1 MTLLGMV
8 LVGLLLAFA
17 NGANDNF
24 KGVATLHGSGTLTY
38 RQALAWGTLATALGS
53 ISALLLAGKL
63 LAAFSGKGLV
73 PAAIV
78 AAPAFTVAV
87 GLAAAATVLL
97 ATRAGLPVSTTH
109 ALIGGLIGAG
119 LATPH
124 SHLALANLG
133 QGFVLPLLLSP
144 VLAALLTGLAYPW
157 LRRARVRL
165 GIDRQTCVC
174 IGREVVHAVPG
185 HLTPAQAAVLAT
197 EYRLRVDG
205 EANCRLRYQGEFVG
219 LPANRLLDAAH
230 LLVGG
235 AVSFARGLNDT
246 PKIAALLLVGGWLSP
261 AASLLPVAAAIALGG
276 WFAARRVADTMAH
289 RITSMNPGQGL
300 TANLVTAGLVIG
312 ASHLG
317 LPVSTT
323 HVSCG
328 ALFGLGAVTRRA
340 NWQQVREIL
349 LAWLLTLPVAGVLA
363 AGLAWSLARF

>member
-1 MTLLGMV
+1 VTLLGIV
-8 LVGLLLAFA
+8 LAGLLLGFA
-17 NGANDNF
+17 NGGNDNF
-24 KGVATLHGSGTLTY
+24 KGVATLHGSGTLGY
-38 RQALAWGTLATALGS
+38 RPALAWATLTTALGS
-53 ISALLLAGKL
+53 LSAVFLAGKL

-73 PAAIV
+73 PAAV
-78 AAPAFTVAV
+78 AATPAFAAAV

-97 ATRAGLPVSTTH
+97 ATRSGFPVSTTH

-119 LATPH
+119 LATPD
-124 SHLALANLG
+124 SHLVLATLG

-144 VLAALLTGLAYPW
+144 LLAVSLTALLYPF
-157 LRRARVRL
+157 LRRVRERA

-174 IGREVVHAVPG
+174 IGPEVLHTVPG
-185 HLTPAQAAVLAT
+185 HLAPAQAAALTT
-197 EYRLRVDG
+197 EYRLRVDS
-205 EANCRLRYQGEFVG
+205 EANCRLRYVGEFIG

-230 LLVGG
+230 LCAGG

-261 AASLLPVAAAIALGG
+261 AESLLPIAAAIALGG
-276 WFAARRVADTMAH
+276 WFAAHRVAETMAH

-312 ASHLG
+312 ASRLG

-328 ALFGLGAVTRRA
+328 ALFGLGAVTGQA
-340 NWQQVREIL
+340 NWQIVREIL
-349 LAWLLTLPVAGVLA
+349 LAWLLTLPVAGALA
-363 AGLAWSLARF
+363 AGLAWSFARF